1 MVYIPYIRKSILSLI
16 FNAQWCAQTRVKK
29 RLFIIYLLKIQFKPK
44 SAQKFKLHTKYDALH
59 QKQTPNIFSIEF
71 NIDDATTTVSPKNY
85 SIFASVLT
93 LWPNGKHVSWN
104 SWTTFVGA
112 FTPAINS
119 VNETICKNTK
129 QNRNEISAQIII
141 LSKFGEW
148 RNAMYKFDL
157 TNSTFGK
164 FVLTNFAQS

>member
-1 MVYIPYIRKSILSLI
+1 MKNKYLTFSQSNLALMMQQQQYHRKI
-16 FNAQWCAQTRVKK
+16 T
-29 RLFIIYLLKIQFKPK
+29 LF
-44 SAQKFKLHTKYDALH
+44 
-59 QKQTPNIFSIEF
+59 
-71 NIDDATTTVSPKNY
+71 
-85 SIFASVLT
+85 FASVLT

-141 LSKFGEW
+141 LSKFGEYF
-148 RNAMYKFDL
+148 NATHKFDL

-164 FVLTNFAQS
+164 FVLTNFAQN